1 MTYRL
6 WKDESADLHGE
17 ETFGYLASP
26 PKLECPLR
34 YFLRLPLLAA
44 TFLGFMLGSVPS
56 HAQQD
61 YEEWLSGAM
70 STRLGT
76 QGEWRVVMG
85 AGAGMAPEYL
95 GADDYEGKALPLID
109 IEWRGTY
116 FASTQRGLG
125 VNILRQRSTRAGPRF
140 TLDLGRDSS
149 DATVLAGLPNVD
161 QTVEIGVFA
170 QHFTRAWRF
179 EADLRMGLNG
189 HEGIIGSVDVGLG
202 GALADRTSLII
213 GANIHVADE
222 NYMTAYFGV
231 PAATANFAAFAPA
244 SGIRDVT
251 GYATMTY
258 VITDNVYVTLDLKAS
273 LISGDAAK
281 SPISLSDDQYFV
293 GSVLA
298 YRF

>member
-1 MTYRL
+1 M
-6 WKDESADLHGE
+6 
-17 ETFGYLASP
+17 
-26 PKLECPLR
+26 R
-34 YFLRLPLLAA
+34 YFLRLPLLSA
-44 TFLGFMLGSVPS
+44 TLFGFMLVSVPS

-70 STRLGT
+70 STRLRT
-76 QGEWRVVMG
+76 DREWRVVLG
-85 AGAGMAPEYL
+85 AGAGLAPEYM
-95 GADDYEGKALPLID
+95 GADDYEGKLLPLID

-125 VNILRQRSTRAGPRF
+125 INILRQRSTRAGPRF

-149 DATVLAGLPNVD
+149 DAKVLAGLPNVD
-161 QTVEIGVFA
+161 QTVEFGVFA
-170 QHFTRAWRF
+170 QHFTRVWRF

-213 GANIHVADE
+213 GANIHAADE
-222 NYMTAYFGV
+222 KYMKAYFGV
-231 PAATANFAAFAPA
+231 PSATANFLAFAPKA
-244 SGIRDVT
+244 GLRDVT

-258 VITDNVYVTLDLKAS
+258 VITDNIYVTLDAKAS

-281 SPISLSDDQYFV
+281 SPISLSDDQYFF
-293 GSVLA
+293 GSVIA

>member
-1 MTYRL
+1 LSYI
-6 WKDESADLHGE
+6 
-17 ETFGYLASP
+17 
-26 PKLECPLR
+26 
-34 YFLRLPLLAA
+34 LRLPLLTA
-44 TFLGFMLGSVPS
+44 TLFGLLFVSVPS
-56 HAQQD
+56 HAQKD

-76 QGEWRVVMG
+76 DREWRGVLG
-85 AGAGMAPEYL
+85 AGAGLAPEYM
-95 GADDYEGKALPLID
+95 GADDYEGKPLPLID

-125 VNILRQRSTRAGPRF
+125 INILRQRSTRAGPRF

-149 DATVLAGLPNVD
+149 DATVLTGLPNVD
-161 QTVEIGVFA
+161 QTVEFGVFA
-170 QHFTRAWRF
+170 KHFIRAWRF

-189 HEGIIGSVDVGLG
+189 HKGTIGSLDVGLG
-202 GALADRTSLII
+202 GALADHTSLII

-222 NYMTAYFGV
+222 EYMQAYFGV
-231 PAATANFAAFAPA
+231 PTATANFKLFQAEA
-244 SGIRDVT
+244 GLRDVT

-258 VITDNVYVTLDLKAS
+258 VIMDNIYVTLEAKAS
-273 LISGDAAK
+273 LLGGDAAT
-281 SPISLSDDQYFV
+281 SPISLSDDQYFF